1 MKNYCKG
8 ICKNYIVNEKIQ
20 SVIIHMD
27 SKDVVNVKFFYVWNC
42 YKCPCCNNILRIK
55 PYNTTCKTRLLKE
68 YIYM

>member
-20 SVIIHMD
+20 SVIIHMA
-27 SKDVVNVKFFYVWNC
+27 STSSECEIFHVWNS